1 MRQDG
6 DTIVYRD
13 NDEQL
18 KQLSPKERDAI
29 KKKVNVSTS
38 RYSCDQKKKYPRFY
52 CNNIQYSI
60 PDRAFQLLR
69 RKGAGP
75 VYQHERLKEEVG
87 LRI

>member
-38 RYSCDQKKKYPRFY
+38 RYSCDQKKKNILDFIAIISNTRFL
-52 CNNIQYSI
+52 I
-60 PDRAFQLLR
+60 
-69 RKGAGP
+69 
-75 VYQHERLKEEVG
+75 ERFSYYGGKEQALYINTNG
-87 LRI
+87 

>member
-38 RYSCDQKKKYPRFY
+38 RYSCDQKKKK
-52 CNNIQYSI
+52 ISSI
-60 PDRAFQLLR
+60 LL
-69 RKGAGP
+69 
-75 VYQHERLKEEVG
+75 Q
-87 LRI
+87 